1 MGKGFRHRLVRRA
14 PCGVGAAYGGA
25 VSVVFTQSADNHI
38 HASIIV
44 CWERGRTS
52 VPSDLIFVFI
62 CGRAMGKLLRG
73 VWRAIGHKL
82 QRIIPSHEV
91 VGGRLSSSWM
101 VRVGFRTDPALKGLE
116 RGLPGLTPLAE
127 SMTRFVLKRMDEEK
141 LFGLAA
147 IAAGELLSREVNTHQ
162 ILDFPVSMNHMA
174 KATPAPR
181 RET

>member
-14 PCGVGAAYGGA
+14 PCGVGVACGGA
-25 VSVVFTQSADNHI
+25 VSVVFTQSTYNHAR
-38 HASIIV
+38 ASIII
-44 CWERGRTS
+44 CWERGDMS
-52 VPSDLIFVFI
+52 VSNDLIFVF
-62 CGRAMGKLLRG
+62 CGRATGKLLRG

-82 QRIIPSHEV
+82 QRIIPSHEA

-127 SMTRFVLKRMDEEK
+127 SMTRFLLKRMDEEM

-147 IAAGELLSREVNTHQ
+147 IAAGELLSREVGTHP
-162 ILDFPVSMNHMA
+162 IPDFPLFMNHVTKVA
-174 KATPAPR
+174 PTPR